1 MDPRVTG
8 TPAIFALL
16 DEQAKLEE
24 SWALRLRRCAFG
36 TARGAYAFEVFEDD
50 GSLRVFGLRNDMLG
64 DAVAYVGLEPML
76 FPDIFL
82 RCSLAD
88 LVPHDRREA

>member
-1 MDPRVTG
+1 M
-8 TPAIFALL
+8 
-16 DEQAKLEE
+16 
-24 SWALRLRRCAFG
+24 RLRRCAFG
-36 TARGAYAFEVFEDD
+36 TTPGAYAFEVFEDN
-50 GSLRVFGLRNDMLG
+50 GPLRIFGLRNDMLG
-64 DAVAYVGLEPML
+64 GEVFYVGLEPML